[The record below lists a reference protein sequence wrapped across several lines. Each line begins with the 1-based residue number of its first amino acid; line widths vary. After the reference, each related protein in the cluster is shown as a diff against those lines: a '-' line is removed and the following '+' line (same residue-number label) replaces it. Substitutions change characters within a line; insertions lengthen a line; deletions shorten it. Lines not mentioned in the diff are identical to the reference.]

1 MLFCL
6 QSYKNSDNLRKK
18 KRFVEFLILFDSLR
32 FLDGCESEGGAIA
45 KSTFR

>member
-6 QSYKNSDNLRKK
+6 QSYKKVAICEK

-32 FLDGCESEGGAIA
+32 FLDGCESEGGTIA